1 MRKIQLFGV
10 ALVAV
15 FALGAFAATAAL
27 AGEVSGSTNAFWLVK
42 GVAIPDGEAN
52 GLAADSEGEI
62 VLTHL
67 MAAVVKCSGLLEGTV
82 YNEVGG
88 GFGLITKVWSLG
100 TGQVEI
106 GLGGNALKCEAA
118 SGFCEKT
125 TDVEVWPDN
134 LPWLVTLWLMTLNS
148 KEEAAES
155 FLILLSADPT
165 NLPAYEVLCLVVGF
179 VVEELCQGETSA
191 VIALSAGVLT
201 ATFSEAE
208 LIAEKLEGPCGTNP
222 PTNEE
227 ALVSGT
233 GTLSL
238 VNGEELDPSSTR

>member
-1 MRKIQLFGV
+1 MKKIQLLGM

-15 FALGAFAATAAL
+15 FAFGALAATAAL
-27 AGEVSGSTNAFWLVK
+27 AEVSGGEPAFWLVK
-42 GVAIPDGEAN
+42 GVALANGEAN
-52 GLAADSEGEI
+52 GLPSDSEGEI
-62 VLTHL
+62 ILTHL
-67 MAAVVKCSGLLEGTV
+67 SAAVVKCSGLLEGSV
-82 YNEVGG
+82 YNEAAG

-106 GLGGNALKCEAA
+106 SLGGNALKCEAA

-134 LPWLVTLWLMTLNS
+134 LPWLVTLILMTLNS
-148 KEEAAES
+148 KEEAAEL

-165 NLPAYEVLCLVVGF
+165 NLPAYEVLCLVF
-179 VVEELCQGETSA
+179 TIAVEELCQGETSA
-191 VIALSAGVLT
+191 VLALSAGVLT
-201 ATFSEAE
+201 ATFSETE

-233 GTLSL
+233 GTLAL